1 LLWPRR
7 PAGAARFVGCAG
19 KQQTAI
25 QYDIGAA
32 QRADALGAHC
42 QAADLYT
49 LALRHG
55 ADTPAEHNVVWL
67 EQHAHTSYLACPRR
81 RPGLKRSPCAL
92 GNGPMIGRQRERL
105 NENICVTAQFAR
117 LITWPDPR

>member
-1 LLWPRR
+1 VRLLWPRR

-67 EQHAHTSYLACPRR
+67 EQHAHTSYLGGLPAASSWFEAITL
-81 RPGLKRSPCAL
+81 RP
-92 GNGPMIGRQRERL
+92 RQRANDWPTTGTTERKYL
-105 NENICVTAQFAR
+105 CNSVIR
-117 LITWPDPR
+117 